1 MENSQ
6 EVLETLSKATA
17 EERSQ
22 ILSNDKYRN
31 LVASVGSNV
40 TIHDGKNALVI
51 VRDDGDL
58 GTLGGL
64 SERTNPI
71 EFYKMSRE
79 EKLKLLDEKDDVIMQ
94 NDEPVITKDLDVISK
109 NNLRRE
115 VREELGNVGV
125 YNLSLPIENAIKV
138 GKVNLKDDDY
148 IINRWNG
155 KGIAYAINPQCYALK
170 VDEELLDYIVNESQ
184 KGVREE
190 NSELLAI
197 QKRPIS
203 ELLKEKDK
211 YHYPHEWNALK
222 AVSAVIPPQKTN
234 DR

>member
-94 NDEPVITKDLDVISK
+94 NDEPVITKDK
-109 NNLRRE
+109 WRFGR
-115 VREELGNVGV
+115 V
-125 YNLSLPIENAIKV
+125 YSLN
-138 GKVNLKDDDY
+138 
-148 IINRWNG
+148 
-155 KGIAYAINPQCYALK
+155 
-170 VDEELLDYIVNESQ
+170 
-184 KGVREE
+184 
-190 NSELLAI
+190 
-197 QKRPIS
+197 
-203 ELLKEKDK
+203 
-211 YHYPHEWNALK
+211 
-222 AVSAVIPPQKTN
+222 
-234 DR
+234 